1 MAKIA
6 LCIIATNDYCNFV
19 PPLINSAEK
28 YFLQGH
34 KVEYHVFTNMNEY
47 CIDTFCTDYWRAKR
61 LINFHTITHEPW
73 PAMTLKRYHIMSQS
87 DLSGYDYVYY
97 IDADMR
103 FVSPVGDE
111 IFGELVGVQH
121 PGFYRGGGSWETNK
135 ASWAYVHPTK
145 RIKYIAGGFQGGCI
159 YYEYCRGLAK
169 RIDLDLADNFTA
181 VWNDESYWNEL
192 YSNIP
197 NKFNLLDPSYCMVEE
212 PEKRKAWGI
221 DHFEPKI
228 IALKKDHTKYQK

>member
-6 LCIIATNDYCNFV
+6 LCIIATNNYSDFV
-19 PPLINSAEK
+19 QDLVISADK
-28 YFLQGH
+28 YFLNPYNE
-34 KVEYHVFTNMNEY
+34 VDYHFFSNLWQLISTKRR
-47 CIDTFCTDYWRAKR
+47 FCQH
-61 LINFHTITHEPW
+61 IIEHEPW
-73 PAMTLKRYHIMSQS
+73 PAMTLKRYHIMSGV

-97 IDADMR
+97 IDADML
-103 FVSPVGDE
+103 FVAPVGDE

-121 PGFYRGGGSWETNK
+121 PGYYRGGGSWETNK

-145 RIKYIAGGFQGGCI
+145 RIKYIAGGFQGGWI

-197 NKFNLLDPSYCMVEE
+197 NKFTILDPSYCMVEE
-212 PEKRKAWGI
+212 PAKRKAWGI
-221 DHFEPKI
+221 DHLEPKI
-228 IALKKDHTKYQK
+228 IALAKDHKKYQK